1 MMRRWWAL
9 LGLTVLSVSAVLLAP
24 IHATPRVSRAVV
36 NQQLAQELADH
47 RAYADSDPG
56 NYGYAKYIHQI
67 RVTGHRGITVKVS
80 RNFCQLVAD
89 DKTSVMNQVQAL
101 ARMVLV
107 DSHWIS
113 KRRATRGLVVTV
125 RHQGRV
131 VGRSRPHDPYH
142 YEW

>member
-1 MMRRWWAL
+1 MMRRWWPLLYLTMLIVGAAL
-9 LGLTVLSVSAVLLAP
+9 VAP
-24 IHATPRVSRAVV
+24 IHAAPRASRAVV
-36 NQQLAQELADH
+36 NRQLAQELSDH
-47 RAYADSDPG
+47 RVYADSDPG
-56 NYGYAKYIHQI
+56 NYGYAKYIHQV
-67 RVTGHRGITVKVS
+67 RVASHRGITVKVS